1 MTIDPEVIPPSSSAG
16 KTAVGFIPK
25 WAIYGAIG
33 LVVLIIVGALK
44 AFLPLILMGLL
55 IAFIMKQV
63 RTS

>member
-16 KTAVGFIPK
+16 KTAVRFIPK

-44 AFLPLILMGLL
+44 AFLPLPSLYLRQL
-55 IAFIMKQV
+55 AKEESFH
-63 RTS
+63 